1 MGVLIT
7 NEWIKLSKKKSTWI
21 MLVMLVMMVFGLTW
35 VMRIASSGEMLAN
48 DNFSRLTD
56 MTSFLNLFVVIV
68 AASML
73 AEEFSRG
80 TIKFLLIRPYSR
92 TQILAAKFITAFLY
106 AVVGTV
112 ILFVSSFIAS
122 NLLLTAESPMNVVE
136 GFNGASALIV
146 ALSYAGTN
154 LLLILLYLSLTIFI
168 SAVIRSQSLAVGLG
182 IGVLFGSSM
191 INGLLT
197 LAMQKY
203 PWLKWNMFN
212 MLNIKNLLP
221 EAMGE
226 SLGTAGMS
234 VSVEGSGALDLYLS
248 YGQMAFSL
256 LIYSLVIYIVT
267 NWLFNKRDVAL
278 S

>member
-7 NEWIKLSKKKSTWI
+7 NEWIKLTKKKSTWI
-21 MLVMLVMMVFGLTW
+21 MLAIMVVMVFGLTW
-35 VMRIASSGEMLAN
+35 MMRITSNGEMLAN
-48 DNFSRLTD
+48 ETFSRLTD

-92 TQILAAKFITAFLY
+92 TQILAAKFITSLLY
-106 AVVGTV
+106 TIFGTIV
-112 ILFVSSFIAS
+112 LFISSFLAS
-122 NLLLTAESPMNVVE
+122 NLLLTAESPMKVID
-136 GFNGASALIV
+136 GFNGSTALMV

-191 INGLLT
+191 INGLLM

-221 EAMGE
+221 EVMGE
-226 SLGTAGMS
+226 STGMGVS
-234 VSVEGSGALDLYLS
+234 VSTDGMMELYLS
-248 YGQMAFSL
+248 YGEMAIGL
-256 LIYSLVIYIVT
+256 LIYTIIIYGIT
-267 NWLFNKRDVAL
+267 NWLFAKRDVAL